1 MAIQSDGATY
11 RLELALE
18 KWRPNS
24 VPIFFSV
31 FAIGERA
38 LERQSWRAKSVNF
51 GFVLAIQSLQG
62 TDILNSHFT
71 NAIAK
76 DVADLSA
83 SEQHCSP
90 TSRSFDIGSKC

>member
-1 MAIQSDGATY
+1 MASEVGEL
-11 RLELALE
+11 RLRSRE
-18 KWRPNS
+18 S
-24 VPIFFSV
+24 VTTRFDF
-31 FAIGERA
+31 
-38 LERQSWRAKSVNF
+38 L
-51 GFVLAIQSLQG
+51 
-62 TDILNSHFT
+62 DSHFT

>member
-1 MAIQSDGATY
+1 VAIQSNGATY

-18 KWRPNS
+18 KWRSNS
-24 VPIFFSV
+24 VLIFASV

-51 GFVLAIQSLQG
+51 GFVLANQSLQG
-62 TDILNSHFT
+62 LTFST

>member
-51 GFVLAIQSLQG
+51 GFVLANQSLQG
-62 TDILNSHFT
+62 LTFST